1 MKTSQKEIYNVIDQ
15 NLDVNIFK
23 LCRQFDEIIYGKIM
37 LTYSLMNKIDYLF
50 QSLNKNF
57 ISAIQLTC
65 SETLIN
71 SIIRKYI
78 LAENLSSNSK
88 TDLTKINN
96 YIEELKRKDYL
107 DLVKVKLSKY
117 ISYWKIWHIIHFKI

>member
-15 NLDVNIFK
+15 NLDANIFK
-23 LCRQFDEIIYGKIM
+23 LCRQFDEIVYGKIL

-71 SIIRKYI
+71 TIIRKYI

-88 TDLTKINN
+88 SDLAKINN
-96 YIEELKRKDYL
+96 YIEELKRKEYI
-107 DLVKVKLSKY
+107 DLVKVN
-117 ISYWKIWHIIHFKI
+117 